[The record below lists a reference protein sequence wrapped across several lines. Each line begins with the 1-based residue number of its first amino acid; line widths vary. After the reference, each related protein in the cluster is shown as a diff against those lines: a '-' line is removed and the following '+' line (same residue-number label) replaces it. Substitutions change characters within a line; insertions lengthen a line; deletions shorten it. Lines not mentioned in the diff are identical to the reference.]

1 MKRYQ
6 AIRIIA
12 EFLAKDDLVVSS
24 TGMISRELFTIAES
38 ERNFYMI
45 GSMGQA
51 SSIGLGLALSLPE
64 KRIIVIDGDG
74 AILMNM
80 GSLVT
85 TGHYA
90 PVKLLHIVLDNEAYD
105 STGGQRTTST
115 TARLEE
121 IADAAGY
128 SFSKKVTSEEELRQ
142 TMREIPGKGPS
153 FILVKVEKGGME
165 DIGRVTLTPEELKTR
180 FRASAT
186 GA

>member
-1 MKRYQ
+1 MKRHQ
-6 AIRIIA
+6 AIRTIA
-12 EFLAKDDLVVSS
+12 EFLVEDDLVVSS

-64 KRIIVIDGDG
+64 KRKAVIDGDG

-80 GSLVT
+80 GSLAT
-85 TGHYA
+85 NGHYA
-90 PVKLLHIVLDNEAYD
+90 PTNLLHVVLDNEAYD
-105 STGGQRTTST
+105 STGGQRTTSA
-115 TARLEE
+115 TARLEK
-121 IADAAGY
+121 IAGAAGY
-128 SFSKKVTSEEELRQ
+128 TFTRKVTSEEELRQ
-142 TMREIPGKGPS
+142 TMKEASGKGPS

-180 FRASAT
+180 FRASAI